1 MHCSIHSFALYT
13 CSSALHGLIY
23 HVVSQLEWIWSSSL
37 PLDNGCISLQKE
49 LNKENHIVL
58 VAKTIFKTCDTL
70 GGDWLVKPHW
80 GVLQQLP
87 PSLSASS
94 HSQHHA
100 CPEMA
105 LPWDCSCGRAEQHE
119 MCKSGSRCYRVQPGW
134 LQPQWQ
140 GPLGAA
146 VQSCNF
152 CLLYFFSELP

>member
-49 LNKENHIVL
+49 PNKENHIVL

-70 GGDWLVKPHW
+70 GGDWLAKPCW
-80 GVLQQLP
+80 GVLQWLP
-87 PSLSASS
+87 SVTQCLFSRPAP
-94 HSQHHA
+94 
-100 CPEMA
+100 CM
-105 LPWDCSCGRAEQHE
+105 PWDCSCGRAGQHK
-119 MCKSGSRCYRVQPGW
+119 MCKSGSRCYTVSPGW

-146 VQSCNF
+146 VQRCNF
-152 CLLYFFSELP
+152 CVLYFFSELP